1 MQSVAYSVTLFSLL
15 CLGILFGRDQQHP
28 PNRCPVRRINHRGKS
43 ASEGHNPC
51 DDMPKNPGTFS
62 NPCDDMPENSGTFSN
77 PCDDMPENPGTF
89 SNPCDDV
96 PENLGTFSNPCD
108 DMSENPGMGSLG
120 QIFDPTLQLHLFPYL
135 MQCCIRHSANT
146 GHLSGASPQ
155 FPHHVAYNILLSFFR
170 MKHELCYIACS
181 TMLQN
186 LHSHGLI
193 VVVGEMGK

>member
-1 MQSVAYSVTLFSLL
+1 
-15 CLGILFGRDQQHP
+15 
-28 PNRCPVRRINHRGKS
+28 
-43 ASEGHNPC
+43 
-51 DDMPKNPGTFS
+51 
-62 NPCDDMPENSGTFSN
+62 
-77 PCDDMPENPGTF
+77 
-89 SNPCDDV
+89 
-96 PENLGTFSNPCD
+96 
-108 DMSENPGMGSLG
+108 MGSLG
-120 QIFDPTLQLHLFPYL
+120 QVFDPTLHLHLFPYL

-193 VVVGEMGK
+193 GNDLPLIHIETANSLWQWHVNTVRQFLHTVSIDNRIRMAYPLCCHIKIVITPTAVLIASRRLHQTCLHRVLMDISE